1 MTMDIQV
8 YQQADQLLIRISGR
22 IVLDECDR
30 LKSSIVP
37 RINANSKQV
46 YLDLSGVDFIDSAG
60 LGVLVGMKVSSNKNH
75 ARMAVLS
82 PSKEVSDIL
91 MVSKL
96 DSIFDILT
104 GQDSNQIVS
113 ALSKESNLQAANIPG
128 NQSQSNIPTF
138 QAPPSASGPSPT
150 DRGLSDEKSTIDRLC
165 KEAVVYMKQ
174 RDYESA
180 AECYRKAL
188 QIDPNHLPALNN
200 LGIVYEKNPQW
211 HPKAIIQWERVLE
224 LSRQSGD
231 QKHLERAQKHLQE
244 LQGS

>member
-1 MTMDIQV
+1 MDILI
-8 YQQADQLLIRISGR
+8 YQQADQMLIRISGR

-37 RINANSKQV
+37 RINSSSKQV
-46 YLDLSGVDFIDSAG
+46 FLDLSGVDFIDSAG

-75 ARMAVLS
+75 ARLAILS

-104 GQDSNQIVS
+104 GQDSQRIIS
-113 ALSKESNLQAANIPG
+113 ALSQETYRLTSTIPG
-128 NQSQSNIPTF
+128 SQSQTSVPTF

-150 DRGLSDEKSTIDRLC
+150 DRGLTDDKSMIDKYC

-174 RDYESA
+174 RDYEAA

-211 HPKAIIQWERVLE
+211 HPKAVMQWERVLE
-224 LSRQSGD
+224 ISRQNGD
-231 QKHLERAQKHLQE
+231 AKHMERAQKHLQD
-244 LQGS
+244 LQGA

>member
-1 MTMDIQV
+1 MDIQIF
-8 YQQADQLLIRISGR
+8 QQADQLLIRISGR

-37 RINANSKQV
+37 RINSNSKQV
-46 YLDLSGVDFIDSAG
+46 YLDLSSVDFIDSAG
-60 LGVLVGMKVSSNKNH
+60 LGVLVGMKVTSNKNH
-75 ARMAVLS
+75 AKMSILS

-96 DSIFDILT
+96 DSIFDIAT
-104 GQDSNQIVS
+104 GQDANRIVS
-113 ALSKESNLQAANIPG
+113 ALSQEANRQTSNVPS
-128 NQSQSNIPTF
+128 NQSQSSIPTF

-150 DRGLSDEKSTIDRLC
+150 DRGLTDDQSMIDKLC

-174 RDYESA
+174 RDYDSA

-211 HPKAIIQWERVLE
+211 HPKAILQWERVLE
-224 LSRQSGD
+224 ISQRNGD
-231 QKHLERAQKHLQE
+231 QKHTERAQKHLKE
-244 LQGS
+244 LQGSA